1 MLQDKVEYL
10 RVQVQKWTG
19 GKKNGEVSVS
29 FVLDTH

>member
-19 GKKNGEVSVS
+19 EKKNGEVSVS

>member
-19 GKKNGEVSVS
+19 EKECVNVSL
-29 FVLDTH
+29 VLDTH